1 MPGSWIHMPTD
12 ERVQIPSIEVPSKER
27 TKDWDLLHTY
37 TAAPRYWD
45 SVEPF
50 MWGCMIAGSLLE
62 ASDQS
67 LVVHTKDGRERW
79 QCRSPLGLLGG
90 TARPVR
96 AGILAP
102 TAGLAEIVLE
112 SVPR

>member
-1 MPGSWIHMPTD
+1 MPTD
-12 ERVQIPSIEVPSKER
+12 ERVQIPSNAVPSKER
-27 TKDWDLLHTY
+27 TKDWDLLHAY

-50 MWGCMIAGSLLE
+50 MWDCMIAGSLLE
-62 ASDQS
+62 ASDQW
-67 LVVHTKDGRERW
+67 LVVHTNRWARERW
-79 QCRSPLGLLGG
+79 QCKSPVGLLGG

-102 TAGLAEIVLE
+102 TAGLAEIVL
-112 SVPR
+112 